1 MSDKK
6 KPDVIIIDPESKKQT
21 EQQKKPVT
29 MGERMRHV
37 VTLAL
42 FCVFALL
49 VGIATGCL
57 DALFG
62 IILLKVSDIRES
74 YPYWLIPFLPAAG
87 LLLYFMY
94 DRFGKETKEGMNLV
108 FGQAQNSKTN
118 IRLRLIPF
126 VTLSTWI
133 THLFGGSAGREG
145 VAVQIG
151 GTLGSFASRYIDK
164 RHADA
169 KRVMTIAGMAAGFAG
184 LFRTPMAAVFFASE
198 VICAGRLEVN
208 ALLPALIAAYVAS
221 FVSGLLGLERFTF
234 DLGID
239 VELSPV
245 LIAVLCMSGIL
256 FGIVGGGFAF
266 LLRLAKKKLAVLL
279 KNPYI
284 RIAAGGAFV
293 SVISLLLYSGRYTGL
308 GTNLINDALAGNVYY
323 YDFILKFI
331 LTVVTISVGFQ
342 GGEVTPLFAIGATLG
357 AVIGIIF
364 NLPVVLFAALGYAA
378 VFGSATN
385 TLIAPMFIGI
395 EVFGYR
401 YTPYFFAVCA
411 LAYIFNGNNSIY
423 SKQRKIT
430 IRHA

>member
-184 LFRTPMAAVFFASE
+184 A
-198 VICAGRLEVN
+198 
-208 ALLPALIAAYVAS
+208 
-221 FVSGLLGLERFTF
+221 
-234 DLGID
+234 
-239 VELSPV
+239 
-245 LIAVLCMSGIL
+245 
-256 FGIVGGGFAF
+256 
-266 LLRLAKKKLAVLL
+266 
-279 KNPYI
+279 
-284 RIAAGGAFV
+284 
-293 SVISLLLYSGRYTGL
+293 
-308 GTNLINDALAGNVYY
+308 
-323 YDFILKFI
+323 
-331 LTVVTISVGFQ
+331 
-342 GGEVTPLFAIGATLG
+342 
-357 AVIGIIF
+357 
-364 NLPVVLFAALGYAA
+364 AALYA
-378 VFGSATN
+378 
-385 TLIAPMFIGI
+385 
-395 EVFGYR
+395 
-401 YTPYFFAVCA
+401 
-411 LAYIFNGNNSIY
+411 
-423 SKQRKIT
+423 
-430 IRHA
+430 